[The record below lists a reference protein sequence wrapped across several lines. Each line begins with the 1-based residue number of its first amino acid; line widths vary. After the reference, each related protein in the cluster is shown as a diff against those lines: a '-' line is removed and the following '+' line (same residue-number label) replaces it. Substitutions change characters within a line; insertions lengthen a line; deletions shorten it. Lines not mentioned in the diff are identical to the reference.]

1 MKAERWERID
11 DLLQATLQLPAEK
24 QDEFLHHQCGSDSE
38 LLEELR
44 SLLASHRQAGSF
56 LDPPV
61 DNVGAQLPTLGATS
75 SSGSLA
81 VGEAIS
87 HYCVLEPLGSGGM
100 GVVYKAKDT
109 SLGRV
114 VALKFLPDVTSR
126 DPLALERFRRE
137 ARAASALNHPNIC
150 TIYEI
155 GQHEGRAFIAME
167 FLDGANLR
175 ECIAGRPLEMDRL
188 LPLAIEIADALDA
201 AHAEGIVHRDIKPA
215 NIFMTKR
222 GHAKI
227 LDFGLAKLTGPK
239 QKSDSGSTSGDEET
253 ALTPAPLTGRGAAL
267 GTVAYMSPEQA
278 RAKPLDGRTDLFS
291 FGAVLYE
298 MATGR
303 RPFKGESDATIYDA
317 ILNRDPEPP
326 TRLNKQVPA
335 KLEEIIYKALEK
347 DRDLRYQHASEM
359 RADLQRLKRDSESD
373 RYPVVPSSS
382 PLRATFPRS
391 SSRGLLYVLTAAVGL
406 IGLGLGVRE
415 YVKRQA
421 SPHGPITE
429 RQLTRNT
436 SERRGLSNAISPDGH
451 YVAYATTAGL
461 YVSTVDTGE
470 VHEIPLPEE
479 LKTNLLEVSWFPDN
493 EKLLFEVKTDAEHEI
508 WSTSILGG
516 SPRKLREGCYRGA
529 VSPDGAQIVA
539 ACEDRHEVWIMGA
552 TGENARKLMGS
563 EAESYAGFSWSPTGR
578 RLAYVKAK
586 DVGASGLG
594 DYAGVIETTSLDD
607 TPPTVVLSDRG
618 LGDTDFAGWLVWLH
632 DGRMIFGMHKASRM
646 NLWEITVDPK
656 TGHSSTGV
664 RQMTNWDGV
673 EVMGLSVSG
682 DDHRLLVSKLHR
694 HRDIYVGALKEN
706 GNRLD
711 ALKRLTFSD
720 STNDVL
726 GWSPDSKA
734 IFFTSDRTG
743 TSQIY
748 LQKLDQEV
756 AEPLNPAPGREG
768 GTVSPDGRTILYWT
782 SHSGTDPLRLM
793 RLPVPQGTPE
803 QVLEFPAG
811 EVADFDCPARAIS
824 QCVLYRVEKDQLI
837 FYNLDPLQGLG
848 KELKRFSLSAPEGFA
863 ISPDGM
869 RVAIVPPGPQ
879 PAKVI
884 LLDLSSGKEE
894 IVPFPSSWAI
904 WTGYWTSDGKGIY
917 FAAQTKSY
925 FIARLALDGKFR
937 VLLDRGRD
945 NFLIFAVPSPDGMHL
960 AFSQQT
966 FEDNAWLLED
976 F

>member
-1 MKAERWERID
+1 VIG
-11 DLLQATLQLPAEK
+11 QT
-24 QDEFLHHQCGSDSE
+24 
-38 LLEELR
+38 
-44 SLLASHRQAGSF
+44 
-56 LDPPV
+56 
-61 DNVGAQLPTLGATS
+61 
-75 SSGSLA
+75 
-81 VGEAIS
+81 IS
-87 HYCVLEPLGSGGM
+87 HYRVIEKLGGGGM
-100 GVVYKAKDT
+100 GVVYKAEDT
-109 SLGRV
+109 ELGRF
-114 VALKFLPDVTSR
+114 VALKFLPEDLAQ
-126 DPLALERFRRE
+126 DPQALERFRRE

-155 GQHEGRAFIAME
+155 GKHEGQSFIAME
-167 FLDGANLR
+167 YLDGLTLKHR
-175 ECIAGRPLEMDRL
+175 IGGRPLEIEEVL
-188 LPLAIEIADALDA
+188 SLAIEIADALDA
-201 AHAEGIVHRDIKPA
+201 AHTAGIVHRDIKPA
-215 NIFMTKR
+215 NIFVTKR

-227 LDFGLAKLTGPK
+227 LDFGLAKVTPLAILSGQIASGNTKTQSMNEEHLTSP
-239 QKSDSGSTSGDEET
+239 GS
-253 ALTPAPLTGRGAAL
+253 AI
-267 GTVAYMSPEQA
+267 GTVAYMSPEQVRGQELDL
-278 RAKPLDGRTDLFS
+278 RADLFS

-298 MATGR
+298 MTTGTL
-303 RPFKGESDATIYDA
+303 PFRGDTSALIFHA
-317 ILNRDPEPP
+317 ILERAPVAPV
-326 TRLNKQVPA
+326 RLNPDVPPE
-335 KLEEIIYKALEK
+335 LERILNKALEK
-347 DRDLRYQHASEM
+347 DRDLRYQSAAEM
-359 RADLQRLKRDSESD
+359 RADLKRLKRDTESA
-373 RYPVVPSSS
+373 RHPSVSS
-382 PLRATFPRS
+382 PRGAMFLWASRRS
-391 SSRGLLYVLTAAVGL
+391 LLYVLTVVVVL
-406 IGLGLGVRE
+406 IGLGLAIRE
-415 YVKRQA
+415 YFRRQA
-421 SPHGPITE
+421 PAHGPVTE

-436 SERRGLSNAISPDGH
+436 SERRGLANAISPDGR

-461 YVSTVDTGE
+461 NVSTVDTGE

-479 LKTNLLEVSWFPDN
+479 LKTDLVEVSWFPDN
-493 EKLLFEVKTDAEHEI
+493 EKLLFEVQTDAEDEI

-529 VSPDGAQIVA
+529 VSPDGTQIVA
-539 ACEDRHEVWIMGA
+539 ACQDRHEVWIMGA

-563 EAESYAGFSWSPTGR
+563 EAETYAGFSWSPTGR
-578 RLAYVKAK
+578 RLAYVKRK
-586 DVGASGLG
+586 LDGSG
-594 DYAGVIETTSLDD
+594 GVIETISLDD
-607 TPPTVVLSDRG
+607 TPPTIVFSDRG
-618 LGDTDFAGWLVWLH
+618 LGTDFAGWLVWLH
-632 DGRMIFGMHKASRM
+632 DGRMILGLNKGSRM

-656 TGHSSTGV
+656 TGHPSTGA

-673 EVMGLSVSG
+673 EVMGISVSH

-706 GNRLD
+706 GTRLD
-711 ALKRLTFSD
+711 AVRRLTFSD
-720 STNDVL
+720 SSNDVF

-748 LQKLDQEV
+748 LQNLDQEV

-768 GTVSPDGRTILYWT
+768 GTVSPDGRAILYWT

-793 RLPVPQGTPE
+793 RLPVPQGTPQ

-824 QCVLYRVEKDQLI
+824 QCVLYRAEKNQLI

-863 ISPDGM
+863 VSPDGM

-894 IVPFPSSWAI
+894 IVPFPSSWVLRS
-904 WTGYWTSDGKGIY
+904 GYWASDGKGIY
-917 FAAQTKSY
+917 LAAQTKSY

-937 VLLDRGRD
+937 VLLDQGRD
-945 NFLIFAVPSPDGMHL
+945 KFLLFAVPSPDGLHL
-960 AFSQQT
+960 AFSQQM